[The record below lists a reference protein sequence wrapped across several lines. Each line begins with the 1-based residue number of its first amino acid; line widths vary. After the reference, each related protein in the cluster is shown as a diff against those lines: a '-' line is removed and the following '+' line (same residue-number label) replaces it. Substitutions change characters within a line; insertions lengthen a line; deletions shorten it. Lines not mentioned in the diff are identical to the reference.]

1 MAKTY
6 IDGTSCKAINGQFGE
21 FYNMSF
27 NIEKLQQYANEKGYV
42 NLTMSKRRETGQYG
56 DTHYFTLNDWK
67 PEGEGNDSSEWGNN
81 NTQAPAQNNNQ
92 MASQNQWNDDI
103 SIEDIPF

>member
-6 IDGTSCKAINGQFGE
+6 IDGTSCKAVTGQFGE
-21 FYNMSF
+21 FFNMSF

-42 NLTMSKRRETGQYG
+42 NVTMSKRKEPGQYG

-67 PEGEGNDSSEWGNN
+67 PEGGDNN
-81 NTQAPAQNNNQ
+81 YSNNNQ
-92 MASQNQWNDDI
+92 ETNASSNNDKAWDI
-103 SIEDIPF
+103 SVEDIPF

>member
-21 FYNMSF
+21 FFNMSF

-42 NLTMSKRRETGQYG
+42 NVTMSKRKEPGQYG
-56 DTHYFTLNDWK
+56 DTHYFTLNEWN
-67 PEGEGNDSSEWGNN
+67 PENN
-81 NTQAPAQNNNQ
+81 NNSGENSAPAQNNYN
-92 MASQNQWNDDI
+92 AKNDQAGDI
-103 SIEDIPF
+103 SVEDIPF

>member
-6 IDGTSCKAINGQFGE
+6 IDGTSCKAISGQFGE

-27 NIEKLQQYANEKGYV
+27 NLEKLQQYANEKGYV
-42 NLTMSKRRETGQYG
+42 NMTMSQRREPGQYG

-67 PEGEGNDSSEWGNN
+67 PDGDDNDEGSQQNTASKSSAAN
-81 NTQAPAQNNNQ
+81 PA
-92 MASQNQWNDDI
+92 DDI
-103 SIEDIPF
+103 SVEDIPF

>member
-6 IDGTSCKAINGQFGE
+6 IDGTSCKAISGQFGE

-42 NLTMSKRRETGQYG
+42 NMTMSKRKEPGQYG
-56 DTHYFTLNDWK
+56 DTHYFTLNEWS
-67 PEGEGNDSSEWGNN
+67 PEWA
-81 NTQAPAQNNNQ
+81 NTAAPTENKANTNT
-92 MASQNQWNDDI
+92 WDI
-103 SIEDIPF
+103 SVEDIPF

>member
-6 IDGTSCKAINGQFGE
+6 IDGTSCKAVTGQFGE
-21 FYNMSF
+21 FFNMSF

-42 NLTMSKRRETGQYG
+42 NVTMSKRKEPGQYG

-67 PEGEGNDSSEWGNN
+67 PEGGDNNYSN
-81 NTQAPAQNNNQ
+81 NTSTENKSTDTKATG
-92 MASQNQWNDDI
+92 WDI
-103 SIEDIPF
+103 SVEDIPF